1 MVSNLAHNMS
11 AYAELE
17 SRFARLGALA
27 EAEGVLHWDMS
38 VMMPSGGVAARAE
51 QLAALKV
58 TRHELLTRADMGEL
72 LERAQGE
79 AAGLDGWQRANL
91 REMRRAWTSAV
102 ALPADLV
109 AALSKACS
117 ASETVWRAARPAADF
132 TMLLPSLEEVLRLTR
147 EKAQALGAAR
157 GLAPYDALL
166 DQHEPGARATRID
179 ELFAGLA
186 RFLPDFIDRVLEK
199 QAREPRPVPPQG
211 PFPAAAQRALG
222 QELMRAIG
230 FDFAHGRLDES
241 AHPFSAGVPEDVRIT
256 TRYDEGDF
264 ARGLMGVLHETGH
277 ALYERGLPAAWRRQP
292 VGEARGMALHESQS
306 LLLEMQACRSR
317 GFLEFA
323 APLMAKAFN
332 GTGPA
337 WDAGNIH
344 RLYTRVER
352 GFIRVDAD
360 EATYPAHV
368 ILRYRLE
375 RALVAG
381 DLKLAGLPAAWNAG
395 MKELLGVAPPDDRL
409 GCLQD
414 IHWPDGA
421 WGYFPTYTLGAMAA
435 AQLYR
440 AARRADPD
448 VAPGIARGD
457 FKPLLAWLGAN
468 VHAKASLLST
478 DELLTQA
485 TGAPLSDAAFKA
497 HLKAR
502 YLDGEG

>member
-1 MVSNLAHNMS
+1 MPPTRS

-17 SRFARLGALA
+17 SRFARLGALR

-38 VMMPSGGVAARAE
+38 VMMPRGGVEARAE

-58 TRHELLTRADMGEL
+58 TRHELLTHPAMGEL
-72 LERAQGE
+72 LERARGE
-79 AAGLDGWQRANL
+79 AANLDDWQRANL
-91 REMRRAWTSAV
+91 KEMRRAWTSAT
-102 ALPADLV
+102 ALPVDLV

-117 ASETVWRAARPAADF
+117 ASETVWRRARPAADF
-132 TMLLPSLEEVLRLTR
+132 KMLLPSLEEVLRLTR
-147 EKAQALGAAR
+147 EKAQALGAAL

-166 DQHEPGARATRID
+166 DQFEPGARGARVG
-179 ELFAGLA
+179 ELFVDLA
-186 RFLPDFIDRVLEK
+186 RFLPDFVDRVLEK
-199 QAREPRPVPPQG
+199 QAREPKPVPPQG

-222 QELMRAIG
+222 EQLMRAIG
-230 FDFAHGRLDES
+230 FDFEHGRLDES
-241 AHPFSAGVPEDVRIT
+241 PHPFSSGVPEDVRVT
-256 TRYDEGDF
+256 TRYDESDF
-264 ARGLMGVLHETGH
+264 ARGLMGILHETGH

-306 LLLEMQACRSR
+306 LLLEMRACRSR
-317 GFLEFA
+317 GFIEFA
-323 APLMAKAFN
+323 APLMRAAFN

-337 WDAGNIH
+337 WDADNIH

-352 GFIRVDAD
+352 GCIRVDAD
-360 EATYPAHV
+360 EATYPLHV
-368 ILRYRLE
+368 VLRHVLE
-375 RALVAG
+375 RALIAG
-381 DLKLAGLPAAWNAG
+381 DLKLAELPETWNAG
-395 MKELLGVAPPDDRL
+395 MKHLVGVAPPDDRL

-435 AQLYR
+435 AQLFQ
-440 AARRADPD
+440 AAQRADPD
-448 VAPGIARGD
+448 IEPGIRRGE
-457 FKPLLAWLGAN
+457 FTPLMAWLGAN

-478 DELLTQA
+478 DEVLEQA
-485 TGAPLSDAAFKA
+485 TGSPLQDTAFKA

>member
-1 MVSNLAHNMS
+1 MS

-17 SRFARLGALA
+17 SRFARLGALR

-38 VMMPSGGVAARAE
+38 VMMPRGGVGARAE

-58 TRHELLTRADMGEL
+58 TRHELLTDPALGEL
-72 LERAQGE
+72 LERASAE
-79 AAGLDGWQRANL
+79 EAGLNPWQRANL
-91 REMRRAWTSAV
+91 AEMRRRRLAAA

-117 ASETVWRAARPAADF
+117 MSETVWRQARPAADF
-132 TMLLPSLEEVLRLTR
+132 KMLLPSLEEVLRLTR
-147 EKAQALGAAR
+147 EKAKARGSALG
-157 GLAPYDALL
+157 LDPYDALL
-166 DQHEPGARATRID
+166 DQFEPGARAARID
-179 ELFAGLA
+179 ALFADLA
-186 RFLPDFIDRVLEK
+186 RFLPGFIDAALAA
-199 QAREPRPVPPQG
+199 QARRPKPIAPHG

-222 QELMRAIG
+222 EQLMRAIG
-230 FDFAHGRLDES
+230 FDFEHGRLDES
-241 AHPFSAGVPEDVRIT
+241 PHPFSSGMPEDVRIT
-256 TRYDEGDF
+256 TRYDESDF
-264 ARGLMGVLHETGH
+264 ARGLMGILHETGH
-277 ALYERGLPAAWRRQP
+277 ALYERGLPREWRRQP

-368 ILRYRLE
+368 ILRHLLE
-375 RALVAG
+375 RALIA
-381 DLKLAGLPAAWNAG
+381 DELKLADLPGAWNAG
-395 MKELLGVAPPDDRL
+395 MKELLGVVPPDDRL

-435 AQLYR
+435 AQLFQ
-440 AARRADPD
+440 AAQRADAD

-457 FKPLLAWLGAN
+457 FKPLMAWLKRH

-478 DELLTQA
+478 DAVLEQA
-485 TGAPLSDAAFKA
+485 TGGPLSDAAFKA

-502 YLDGEG
+502 YVDGEG